1 MSDVHQ
7 GRLYGIGVGPG
18 DSELITVK
26 GARLI
31 AEVDVVAYHA
41 RQGGRSTAAKIAAPY
56 LREGQLHELLE
67 YPVTT
72 GITDHPGGYA
82 GAMAQFYLAAAIRL
96 RSHLDAGRSVAVLSL
111 GDPMLYSSYQHLHRL
126 LAEDYAA
133 EIIPGVPSVTAAG
146 DVLAQPLA
154 EEEEVLSIIPG
165 TLPLPE
171 LTARL
176 AGTDTAVVMK
186 LGRTFTKVRQ
196 AMIDAGVAERAYV
209 VSNATMA
216 GQRVQPV
223 LEADPDSIPY
233 FSCAIVPSAENGS
246 PVEEPRGEVVVV
258 GLGPGDAAWTTPEV
272 TAELKRATDVVGYT
286 TYVNRVPA
294 TAGQRLHASDNRVEA
309 ERAAMALDL
318 AKEGRRVAVVSSGDP
333 GVFAMAAA
341 VLETADDEQW
351 REVPVRVVPG
361 VTAASAVASRVGAPL
376 GHDFALISLSDR
388 LKPWEIVVTRVRAL
402 CAADMAFAVYNPA
415 SKTRRAQVA
424 ELRDLVAE
432 VRDPQT
438 PVIVARA
445 VGSAEEQVTVT
456 TLADFDPSVV
466 DMRTLLIFGASTTRT
481 YDTAFGPR
489 VFTSRSYGNA

>member
-1 MSDVHQ
+1 MSSVHQ

-31 AEVDVVAYHA
+31 SAVDVVAYHA
-41 RQGGRSTAAKIAAPY
+41 RRGGRSTAAAIAAPY

-82 GAMAQFYLAAAIRL
+82 GAMAQFYLSAAQRL
-96 RSHLDAGRSVAVLSL
+96 RAHLDAGRSVAVLSL

-126 LAEDYAA
+126 LAEDYPA
-133 EIIPGVPSVTAAG
+133 EVIPGVPSITAAG
-146 DVLAQPLA
+146 DALAQPLA

-196 AMIDAGVAERAYV
+196 AMIDAGVAERAFV
-209 VSNATMA
+209 VSNATMDS
-216 GQRVQPV
+216 QRVQPV
-223 LEADPDSIPY
+223 LEADPADIPY

-246 PVEEPRGEVVVV
+246 QLPETRGEVVVV

-286 TYVNRVPA
+286 TYVNRVPV

-318 AKEGRRVAVVSSGDP
+318 AKQGRRVAVVSSGDP

-341 VLETADDEQW
+341 VLETADDPQW
-351 REVPVRVVPG
+351 REVPVRVAPG
-361 VTAASAVASRVGAPL
+361 VTAASAVAARVGAPL

-445 VGSAEEQVTVT
+445 VGSEQEKVTVT
-456 TLADFDPSVV
+456 TLADFDPEVV

-481 YDTAFGPR
+481 YDTTFGPR
-489 VFTSRSYGNA
+489 VFTSRSYGSN